1 MLQDDCGKCSHCLD
15 KTKFGGPGKLKKR
28 CKFVLAK
35 KRVIKKKTK
44 LANASTK
51 VGSIKSLFA
60 KKALGSSDIA
70 SSLTMPSTENARSL
84 PILPAPKKQK
94 SEKNERKSPPDVPQV
109 PSDKNEQS
117 AVAVQIETDGE
128 FTRLK
133 ITYFWTENNSHF
145 ESWAS

>member
-1 MLQDDCGKCSHCLD
+1 MSQDDCGKCSHCLD
-15 KTKFGGPGKLKKR
+15 KTKFGGPGKLKQR
-28 CKFVLAK
+28 CKFVLPK
-35 KRVIKKKTK
+35 KRVVKKKTK

-60 KKALGSSDIA
+60 KKALGSS
-70 SSLTMPSTENARSL
+70 E
-84 PILPAPKKQK
+84 